1 MKIGMIGAGKIGATL
16 AGRYAAAGHAIV
28 LANSRGP
35 ESLRDLAGEL
45 GALAGTVGD
54 AIADADVVV
63 VSIQQKSIPSLSAA
77 FAGAREDVIVVDTGN
92 YMPFRDGRIE
102 ELEAGMVESEWVQRQ
117 LGRPV
122 VKVYN
127 SIMAESL
134 QHLHQPAGSGGRIAL
149 PVVGDDDRAKQV
161 IMELVDCSGFDP
173 WDAGPIAESW
183 RQQPGMPA
191 YCTDLTL
198 SDLPAALASADRM
211 AGPVIRDAFAK
222 ELLEGWDRH
231 SAADRIAIIRRH
243 QQRSTDQN
251 PQT

>member
-16 AGRYAAAGHAIV
+16 AGRYAAAGHAVV

-35 ESLRDLAGEL
+35 ESLSNFASEM
-45 GALAGTVGD
+45 GAKAGTVGE

-63 VSIQQKSIPSLSAA
+63 VSIPQKSIPLLSED
-77 FAGAREDVIVVDTGN
+77 FASAREDLIVVDTGN

-102 ELEAGMVESEWVQRQ
+102 EIEAGMVESEWVQRQ

-134 QHLHQPAGSGGRIAL
+134 QHFCRPAGANGRIAL
-149 PVVGDDDRAKQV
+149 PVAGDDDRAKRIV
-161 IMELVDCSGFDP
+161 MELVDVSGFDA
-173 WDAGPIAESW
+173 WDSGPIAESW
-183 RQQPGMPA
+183 RQQPGMAA

-198 SDLPAALASADRM
+198 NELPAALAMADRM
-211 AGPVIRDAFAK
+211 AGPAIRNAFAQ

-243 QQRSTDQN
+243 QQRGIDQH

>member
-1 MKIGMIGAGKIGATL
+1 MNIGMIGVGKIGATL
-16 AGRYAAAGHAIV
+16 AGRYAAAGHTVV
-28 LANSRGP
+28 LANSRGA
-35 ESLRDLAGEL
+35 ETLHELARET
-45 GALAGTVGD
+45 GARAGTVGD
-54 AIADADVVV
+54 VIATAEVVV
-63 VSIQQKSIPSLSAA
+63 VSIQQRSIPLLTAA
-77 FAGAREDVIVVDTGN
+77 FAGARDNLIVVDTGN

-102 ELEAGMVESEWVQRQ
+102 EIEAGMVESEWVQRQ

-134 QHLHQPAGSGGRIAL
+134 QHLHRPAGAMGRIAL
-149 PVVGDDDRAKQV
+149 PVAGDDARAKRTV
-161 IMELVDCSGFDP
+161 MELVDISGFDP
-173 WDAGPIAESW
+173 WDAGSLGESW

-198 SDLPAALASADRM
+198 SDLPAAIARADRK
-211 AGPVIRDAFAK
+211 AGPGIRDAFAM

-243 QQRSTDQN
+243 QQRGADQN
-251 PQT
+251 AQT